1 MVITNNS
8 TLFLQIPIYRI
19 DSFTKI
25 CKRQSFKSMK
35 NGWCCRSTRGIRSS
49 EGSVEGKRGKPRLPN
64 LSSIWQ
70 RNICLSCEC
79 HLAQNLQ
86 KSPSNMGG
94 CLDSNQNN
102 PVSPRARNNNPNQ
115 HPHVATAYPY
125 QAPEQVSNAFSFVE
139 DEMIHIFSSRVSHLL
154 QTLLLNQGA
163 AYPSSFQQETRAY
176 PKSSELQQH
185 QLNDTPEG

>member
-1 MVITNNS
+1 M
-8 TLFLQIPIYRI
+8 L
-19 DSFTKI
+19 
-25 CKRQSFKSMK
+25 
-35 NGWCCRSTRGIRSS
+35 
-49 EGSVEGKRGKPRLPN
+49 RLT
-64 LSSIWQ
+64 SISQ
-70 RNICLSCEC
+70 RDISLSCEYQ
-79 HLAQNLQ
+79 LVQNLR

-115 HPHVATAYPY
+115 HPYVATAYPY

-139 DEMIHIFSSRVSHLL
+139 EKVIYVFSSRVSHLL

-185 QLNDTPEG
+185 QRNDTPEG